1 MSTTTAASTGAGLD
15 KTRIAVQ
22 RFGSFLSRMV
32 MPNIGAFIAWGLV
45 TAFFIPTGWTPNET
59 LAALVGPTITYLLP
73 ILIAFTGGRMIYEL
87 RGGVIAAV
95 ATMGVI
101 IGSDTVMLVGAMAM
115 GPLAAW
121 VLKQV
126 EKLWAGKVKPGL
138 EMLVDN
144 FAIGIVGGVMMV
156 VGLLAIEPIISAIL
170 AVLTAGVDFLVSN
183 GLLPLTYIFVVPAQ
197 VLFLNNAINH
207 GIMVPIG
214 IKEVDQFGQSL
225 LFLVEANGGPWVGV
239 ALAFWL
245 FGKGAAKRSAP
256 GATLI
261 MWLGGIAE
269 VVFPYILSKPKT
281 IFGPMIGYALAMV
294 TLQLLGGGT
303 VGPVS
308 PGSMLA
314 LIAMSPS
321 GALVANLCGYVV
333 GVAVSAAVTGLLLKM
348 DKTPDDE
355 ADMASALPS
364 PGASSAAAADRVGV
378 AHTEF
383 GDQTIRNVVFACDAG
398 MGSSVMAESILRT
411 KLQKAA
417 LLDVTVKHVAVADLR
432 DPADLFLTSAGLRDR
447 VEATLAKQGIEAPV
461 IGLENL
467 LDGQAYSELVERIQK
482 NNQGK

>member
-1 MSTTTAASTGAGLD
+1 MSTTTAASMGGRLNSA
-15 KTRIAVQ
+15 RIAVQ
-22 RFGSFLSRMV
+22 QFGSFLSRMV

-45 TAFFIPTGWTPNET
+45 TAFFIPTGWTPNEA
-59 LAALVGPTITYLLP
+59 LAVLVGPTIKYLLP
-73 ILIAFTGGRMIYEL
+73 ILISFTGGRIVYQL

-101 IGSDTVMLVGAMAM
+101 IGSETVMLVGAMAM

-126 EKLWAGKVKPGL
+126 EKLWAGKVKPGM

-144 FAIGIVGGVMMV
+144 FAIGIIGGAMMV
-156 VGLLAIEPIISAIL
+156 FGLLAIEPIISAIL
-170 AVLTAGVDFLVSN
+170 AVLTVGVEFLVHN
-183 GLLPLTYIFVVPAQ
+183 HLLPLTYIFVVPAQ

-214 IKEVDQFGQSL
+214 IQEVAETGKSL

-269 VVFPYILSKPKT
+269 VVFPYVLAKPKT

-294 TLQLLGGGT
+294 TLQVLGGGT
-303 VGPVS
+303 VGAVS
-308 PGSMLA
+308 PGSMFA
-314 LIAMSPS
+314 LIAMSPR
-321 GALVANLCGYVV
+321 GALFPNLAGYAV
-333 GVAVSAAVTGLLLKM
+333 GVVVSAAVTGLLLKLERN
-348 DKTPDDE
+348 KGEDE
-355 ADMASALPS
+355 EESAVPVPS
-364 PGASSAAAADRVGV
+364 TGHVVSAVSQSAAGSIA
-378 AHTEF
+378 F
-383 GDQTIRNVVFACDAG
+383 GNQPIRTVVFACDAG
-398 MGSSVMAESILRT
+398 MGSSVMAESILKT
-411 KLQKAA
+411 KLTKAA
-417 LLDVTVKHVAVADLR
+417 LQVSVKHVAVADLE
-432 DPADLFLTSAGLRDR
+432 DPADLFLTSAGLKDR
-447 VEATLAKQGIEAPV
+447 VEATLVKKGISAPV

-467 LDGQAYSELVERIQK
+467 LDNKAYTDLVERIQQ
-482 NNQGK
+482 NNQGS